1 MRTSGLGEQ
10 EHLVLCTVAELGPC
24 TVRQVFEC
32 VGQPEGLA
40 YTTIATVLDRLFA
53 KGVLSRHL
61 EGKAF
66 LYKATKKT
74 AAADKGRTLSLVRK
88 LLGSGPSPALATL
101 VDAVESIDPDLL
113 DRLADEVARRRARR
127 GS

>member
-1 MRTSGLGEQ
+1 MLSTA
-10 EHLVLCTVAELGPC
+10 VKLGPC
-24 TVRQVFEC
+24 TVRQVYER

-53 KGVLSRHL
+53 KGLLSRDL

-66 LYKATKKT
+66 LYSATKKS
-74 AAADKGRTLSLVRK
+74 AAAEKGRTLGLVRK
-88 LLGSGPSPALATL
+88 LLGPGPSPALATL